1 MLPIAIHGEAG
12 QLGPVAEL
20 TPWTYGTETSTKE
33 ERNRNRIFYKEN
45 IEKAKE
51 GR

>member
-12 QLGPVAEL
+12 QLGQVTEL
-20 TPWTYGTETSTKE
+20 TPSTYGAETSTKE